1 MVYQVFARKWRP
13 LTFEDVVDQDHV
25 KTTLIN
31 AIKLNRIANAYIF
44 AGPRGIGKT
53 SIARILARALNC
65 EHGPTPAPCNVCIP
79 CKEIIEDRSMDVMEI
94 DGASNRGIEDVR
106 NIRENVKYAP
116 VHGKYRIYIIDEV
129 HMLTREAFNA
139 LLKTLEEPPSHV
151 LFIFATTELQKIP
164 LTILSRCQRF
174 DFKRLPGAKIIKQLK
189 KICEAEEISLSEEAM
204 LLLAK
209 RSEGSIRDAESLLD
223 QLVSFCGMSITT
235 QDVIDIIGMIHE
247 DVYFSCTDAMLS
259 GDIAKSFEITQQIFN
274 AGYDPGEFINGL
286 LEHFRNMMLVR
297 VTGNARLIETSEVF
311 QQQYEK
317 IAAQFSEMDLV
328 RIINIISD
336 AEYQIKKSSQPLLKL
351 EFLMSKLISL
361 DRSVTLQQVL
371 EAIKQS
377 GGSYKSEPQISIF
390 SEPKAA
396 YPQEQKLHPPESLSS
411 KSEKPELMTSVTKTI
426 SADIPA
432 QAGSASS
439 VISTS
444 PSLPISLE
452 MIQNRWQEFLE
463 ALQLESAVTGSFL
476 SEGTPTA
483 FKDGVIHIAFR
494 PENGFHIHSIE
505 RNKAKVNKVLEKVF
519 GVPLR
524 FTCLKAESSP
534 EVKSVKKIEREILK
548 DRLQKILE
556 REPIINEIIELFG
569 AESISVNSEH

>member
-1 MVYQVFARKWRP
+1 
-13 LTFEDVVDQDHV
+13 
-25 KTTLIN
+25 
-31 AIKLNRIANAYIF
+31 
-44 AGPRGIGKT
+44 
-53 SIARILARALNC
+53 
-65 EHGPTPAPCNVCIP
+65 
-79 CKEIIEDRSMDVMEI
+79 
-94 DGASNRGIEDVR
+94 
-106 NIRENVKYAP
+106 
-116 VHGKYRIYIIDEV
+116 
-129 HMLTREAFNA
+129 
-139 LLKTLEEPPSHV
+139 
-151 LFIFATTELQKIP
+151 
-164 LTILSRCQRF
+164 
-174 DFKRLPGAKIIKQLK
+174 
-189 KICEAEEISLSEEAM
+189 
-204 LLLAK
+204 
-209 RSEGSIRDAESLLD
+209 
-223 QLVSFCGMSITT
+223 
-235 QDVIDIIGMIHE
+235 
-247 DVYFSCTDAMLS
+247 
-259 GDIAKSFEITQQIFN
+259 
-274 AGYDPGEFINGL
+274 
-286 LEHFRNMMLVR
+286 MLVR

-317 IAAQFSEMDLV
+317 ITAQFSEMDLV

-336 AEYQIKKSSQPLLKL
+336 SEYQVKKSSQPLLKL

-371 EAIKQS
+371 EAIKQG
-377 GGSYKSEPQISIF
+377 GGSYKSEPQINIF
-390 SEPKAA
+390 SEPKSA
-396 YPQEQKLHPPESLSS
+396 YPQGQKLHPPESLSS
-411 KSEKPELMTSVTKTI
+411 QSEKPEPMTSVPKTI

-432 QAGSASS
+432 QAGSTSS
-439 VISTS
+439 VISSS

-505 RNKAKVNKVLEKVF
+505 RNKTKVNKVLEKVF

-534 EVKSVKKIEREILK
+534 EVKSVKKNEREILK

-556 REPIINEIIELFG
+556 REPIINEIIQLFG